1 MNNQIVSIGTAN
13 PGEAIP
19 QMTIS
24 NFMKIAHGLEERDSR
39 VLNFVYRQSGIAQR
53 YSVLE
58 DFKYDDPEAFVFFP
72 KNHSLDPF
80 PGTKQ
85 RMEIFK
91 SFGFNIAQKAIS
103 ECLQNGMTYP
113 SEITHLI
120 LISCTGMFAPG
131 LELQIIH
138 EMGFNTDIERY
149 AIHFMGCYAAFN
161 GIKLADKIC
170 TADSKAKVLVVSVEL
185 CTIHFQKEYNE
196 DNLLANAIFGD
207 GAAAALVSRSENGL
221 GIKKYNSKLFKN
233 GEKDMAWSIGDF
245 GFEMKLSKY
254 VPELLQNGLLQILGY
269 LEKFFKLSEIEN
281 YAIHP
286 GGKQILQKVE
296 EAFGIG
302 VENNRFS
309 HEVLNSY
316 GNMSSASILFVLK
329 KWLETDQASGP
340 VLAMGFGPGLTL
352 ETLLLDKR

>member
-13 PGEAIP
+13 PGDAIP
-19 QMTIS
+19 QMRIS

-39 VLNFVYRQSGIAQR
+39 VLNFIYKQSGIEQR
-53 YSVLE
+53 YSVLD
-58 DFKYDDPEAFVFFP
+58 DFKYNNPENFEFFP
-72 KNHSLDPF
+72 KNYKLNPF
-80 PGTKQ
+80 PGTKR
-85 RMEIFK
+85 RMEVFQ
-91 SFGFNIAQKAIS
+91 SSGFHIAQKAIR
-103 ECLQNGMTYP
+103 ECLENGLVYP
-113 SEITHLI
+113 GEVTHLI

-161 GIKLADKIC
+161 GLKLADKIC
-170 TADSKAKVLVVSVEL
+170 TADPKAKVLVVSVEL
-185 CTIHFQKEYNE
+185 CTLHFQRAYTE

-207 GAAAALVSRSENGL
+207 GAAAALVCRSANGL
-221 GIKKYNSKLFKN
+221 GIKKYNSQLFKN
-233 GEKDMAWSIGDF
+233 GERDMAWSIGDF

-254 VPELLQNGLLQILGY
+254 VPELLQKGLNQIHY
-269 LEKFFKLSEIEN
+269 HMERFFRLSEIQN

-286 GGKQILQKVE
+286 GGKQILHKVE

-302 VENNRFS
+302 SESNCFS
-309 HEVLNSY
+309 HEVLKNY

-329 KWLETDQASGP
+329 KWLETSQKSGP
-340 VLAMGFGPGLTL
+340 LLAMGFGPGLTL
-352 ETLLLDKR
+352 ETMLLEK